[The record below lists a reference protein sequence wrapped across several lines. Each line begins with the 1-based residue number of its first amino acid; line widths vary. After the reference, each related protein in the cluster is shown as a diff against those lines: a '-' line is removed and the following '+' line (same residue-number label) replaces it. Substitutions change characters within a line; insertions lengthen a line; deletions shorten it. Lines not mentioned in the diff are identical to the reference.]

1 MASDAFL
8 IAKLQMR
15 RARSWTSRAFALT
28 GSNPFRD
35 KTFMDRAYQVYALLV
50 VAVALALIWV
60 MALAQIESVF
70 SLMPPEAAE
79 LTLRAVLAA
88 ASLAFCV
95 LGVRALDRGPFSF
108 SNADIAYLVT
118 SRVDLGLVLLSG
130 FAASLARALIVGAF
144 AGVAFGVAAGAA
156 GSSVSLVVSAVV
168 FASMFGSVAGAPWAI
183 GAARVRRASP
193 RRGSSSCASLLLDR
207 GWRRWVAKGLVA
219 LIAISLTFL
228 SMTSAPGFLAG
239 PFSCWLGPSLCI
251 LIVAESVLVLLL
263 GRRADSSEIAQE
275 TSLSYGTRHDMFTSL
290 SIAATFG
297 TDAIKEERRRAKV
310 VRRRPIFALPQSE
323 GAAAIFSRAA
333 LSVARQREGW
343 PLLVAAG
350 AVVAPFGAF
359 AVSSGPNPVFLILW
373 LFVLQKSARSVRE
386 ISRPFADDLRIRTI
400 RDNLPFRTRTIFVLG
415 SLPGF
420 IVALSAQIL
429 VLVIVM
435 LLLGPMGI
443 GASVVS
449 DANNAGILLLLAPL
463 TLVGMAMCCAFDAA
477 RSFFRQEELIGYE
490 LPAFVFAGI
499 PSLMAMMGATST
511 DVLIVVAILDLA
523 LGVLVFD
530 RVG

>member
-228 SMTSAPGFLAG
+228 SMTSAPGFLSRSRCSSFFWGGG
-239 PFSCWLGPSLCI
+239 PTRRRSPRKRRSRTGRGTICLHLC
-251 LIVAESVLVLLL
+251 LSPRHSERMLSRKKDAV
-263 GRRADSSEIAQE
+263 RRSSEE
-275 TSLSYGTRHDMFTSL
+275 GRFSLFLSRRGQLRFSL
-290 SIAATFG
+290 ARRCLLRDRG
-297 TDAIKEERRRAKV
+297 KDGPCLLRLER
-310 VRRRPIFALPQSE
+310 
-323 GAAAIFSRAA
+323 
-333 LSVARQREGW
+333 
-343 PLLVAAG
+343 
-350 AVVAPFGAF
+350 
-359 AVSSGPNPVFLILW
+359 
-373 LFVLQKSARSVRE
+373 
-386 ISRPFADDLRIRTI
+386 
-400 RDNLPFRTRTIFVLG
+400 
-415 SLPGF
+415 
-420 IVALSAQIL
+420 
-429 VLVIVM
+429 
-435 LLLGPMGI
+435 
-443 GASVVS
+443 
-449 DANNAGILLLLAPL
+449 
-463 TLVGMAMCCAFDAA
+463 
-477 RSFFRQEELIGYE
+477 
-490 LPAFVFAGI
+490 
-499 PSLMAMMGATST
+499 
-511 DVLIVVAILDLA
+511 
-523 LGVLVFD
+523 
-530 RVG
+530 